1 MSNTSALERPI
12 AESDIEDYELGRI
25 SVENDPQT
33 LIAELSECMA
43 ITVKTIVKIGAII
56 RRLEALEFDIESLKL
71 PNINYFRRVAHGNM
85 IPELFVSLVG
95 APMVLRKVSNLPI
108 PDQQRIAS
116 GKPVKVILRGGDHML
131 IRVDD
136 LTSEQARQVF
146 ASDHIRSD
154 SQQAAWLAERSQNV
168 TSAVSASIVM
178 IDRKRH
184 GIVVGDTFISATDL
198 AGYLGSLAEK

>member
-1 MSNTSALERPI
+1 MSSTGLIEHANENTEA
-12 AESDIEDYELGRI
+12 DDYELVRI
-25 SVENDPQT
+25 SAEIDPQS
-33 LIAELSECMA
+33 LVAELAECMS
-43 ITVKTIVKIGAII
+43 ITVKAIVKIGAII
-56 RRLEALEFDIESLKL
+56 RRLEILEFDIGALKL
-71 PNINYFRRVAHGNM
+71 PNLNYFRRVAHGKM

-95 APMVLRKVSNLPI
+95 APIVLRKVSYLPI

-136 LTSEQARQVF
+136 LTNEQARQVF

-154 SQQAAWLAERSQNV
+154 SQQAAWLVERSQKV
-168 TSAVSASIVM
+168 TSVASASVVM

>member
-1 MSNTSALERPI
+1 MSSTSVIEHA
-12 AESDIEDYELGRI
+12 SDSTEEDCDLVRI
-25 SVENDPQT
+25 SAEIDPQS
-33 LIAELSECMA
+33 LVAELAECMA
-43 ITVKTIVKIGAII
+43 ITVNAIVKIGAII
-56 RRLEALEFDIESLKL
+56 RRLEILEFDIEALKL
-71 PNINYFRRVAHGNM
+71 PNLNYFRRVAHGKM

-95 APMVLRKVSNLPI
+95 APGVLRNVSRLPI

-131 IRVDD
+131 IRVEDM
-136 LTSEQARQVF
+136 TNEQARQVF

-154 SQQAAWLAERSQNV
+154 SQQASWLVERSQNV
-168 TSAVSASIVM
+168 TIAVSASVVM